1 MNSSLPCFV
10 NANWLHL
17 SNEVSFFDSSHDNSK
32 LLIPSPESERD
43 EINFKLRILEL
54 LDIFIRQ
61 QPENKLILKL
71 FVPFGRL
78 LLDLAKD
85 AKSRD
90 VFGKSVNIV
99 RNRLTRL
106 RTWPALPPS
115 DVRIVEKIGLQV
127 VSLAKKS
134 PSNQVCGMIGEI
146 LTALVKIAV
155 LSGETPEKIVSQIY
169 EPLVDDFMTKKASKI
184 HGCIF
189 EQMIKRYP
197 HYGWALITMLLSRA
211 STREVVNAF
220 RQIQAYDLLII
231 LLRGISKK
239 SDTKKLCSDHF
250 PLILSAILQ
259 TLNIV
264 ITEDDS
270 IKGLCLNRLKHMFR
284 AIHLLIMKLSIFYSA
299 QEIRTTW
306 DLETLI
312 TSMQRIANDGKFKS
326 RVLAT
331 VTNQIVGLLEPPES
345 CKRKEKPN
353 GPIDDH
359 HVKLKKKARTPRLSS
374 PAPPLVAA

>member
-1 MNSSLPCFV
+1 MDSFRFIKLSL
-10 NANWLHL
+10 
-17 SNEVSFFDSSHDNSK
+17 
-32 LLIPSPESERD
+32 ESERD

-54 LDIFIRQ
+54 LDIFIKQ
-61 QPENKLILKL
+61 QPENKLILSL

-78 LLDLAKD
+78 LLDFAKD

-106 RTWPALPPS
+106 RVWPILPSS
-115 DVRIVEKIGLQV
+115 DVQTVEKIGLQLV
-127 VSLAKKS
+127 LLAKKS

-146 LTALVKIAV
+146 LAALVKIAMV
-155 LSGETPEKIVSQIY
+155 SGETSERIVSQIY
-169 EPLVDDFMTKKASKI
+169 NPLVDDFMTKKVSKI

-189 EQMIKRYP
+189 EQILKRYP
-197 HYGWALITMLLSRA
+197 HYSWALITMLLSKA

-220 RQIQAYDLLII
+220 RQVQAYDLLVI

-239 SDTKKLCSDHF
+239 SESKNLFSDHF
-250 PLILSAILQ
+250 PSILASILQ
-259 TLNIV
+259 TLNIIV
-264 ITEDDS
+264 TEDDS
-270 IKGLCLNRLKHMFR
+270 IKGLCLNRLKHMFK

-306 DLETLI
+306 DLDTLI
-312 TSMQRIANDGKFKS
+312 ASMRRIANDGKFKS
-326 RVLAT
+326 RALAT
-331 VTNQIVGLLEPPES
+331 TTNQIVGLLEPSKS

-353 GPIDDH
+353 GSIDDPH
-359 HVKLKKKARTPRLSS
+359 FKLKKKTRTVKLSS
-374 PAPPLVAA
+374 PVPPLIAA